1 MLTANNKLQERLN
14 DTLSPIGGC
23 LITRQSTRSW
33 SGSKLGVAAR
43 VYRDLAE
50 EADATRR
57 RLSSLCVIWYWTI

>member
-1 MLTANNKLQERLN
+1 MLTANNKLQERLK
-14 DTLSPIGGC
+14 DIIGPIGGS

-50 EADATRR
+50 EADATRGR
-57 RLSSLCVIWYWTI
+57 FSNLYVIWYWTI